1 LFGIEHPITINA
13 LKNYTESPIC
23 SPYEWDN
30 IEIMTQAF
38 KQYLKHKIT
47 VSELNWH
54 HFFIKWKE
62 QLNIIELMA
71 HFKLLYPPN
80 HEFTDQELRA

>member
-1 LFGIEHPITINA
+1 MFGIEHPITINA

-38 KQYLKHKIT
+38 KQHLKHKIA
-47 VSELNWH
+47 VSEIIGIIFLLNGKNNQ
-54 HFFIKWKE
+54 I
-62 QLNIIELMA
+62 L
-71 HFKLLYPPN
+71 
-80 HEFTDQELRA
+80 